1 MSMMDIQR
9 EVINLNQKQLVGWVL
24 AVAAINWGLVG
35 VLNVNLVELILGA
48 GSVLTKVVYGLI
60 GLVGVYKVY
69 LMTMSK
75 K

>member
-1 MSMMDIQR
+1 M
-9 EVINLNQKQLVGWVL
+9 NQKQLVGWVL

-35 VLNVNLVELILGA
+35 VLNVNLVELILGS
-48 GSVLTKVVYGLI
+48 GSILTKVVYGLI

>member
-1 MSMMDIQR
+1 M
-9 EVINLNQKQLVGWVL
+9 NQKQLIGWVL
-24 AVAAINWGLVG
+24 AIAAINWGLVG
-35 VLNVNLVELILGA
+35 VLNINLVELILGS
-48 GSVLTKVVYGLI
+48 GSILTKVVYALI

>member
-1 MSMMDIQR
+1 M
-9 EVINLNQKQLVGWVL
+9 NQKQLIGWVL

-35 VLNVNLVELILGA
+35 VLNVNLVEVILGA
-48 GSVLTKVVYGLI
+48 GSVLTKVAYGVI

-69 LMTMSK
+69 MLTVSK